1 MFNFLFIFGLL
12 EMNEIITNHSMRV
25 YNLKFNKE
33 NFNKAELNYMFSI
46 QLIINDTYFIKLFW
60 WWLHISKLINWRIA
74 I

>member
-25 YNLKFNKE
+25 YNLKLNKE

-46 QLIINDTYFIKLFW
+46 QLIINDTYFIKLFR